1 MKQHFQNI
9 HHHVKKAHEHIKK
22 HTKKAHEHLKRHGK
36 WYIYGHILAASV
48 IFSVALNS
56 HSRSDASVDTSLC
69 TQDFSAMNMVLEY
82 TYTAPKKDVML
93 KWISF
98 DKVIFPEL
106 ILVNK
111 VKQLKPVPNKNELST
126 DRGDLASYINPN
138 KEDPTEE
145 EIADYLSNNNL
156 NNIIDGEGR
165 WEVILD
171 VELEKIVYDN
181 TKQEDVIGELL
192 IFERGMNAD
201 MYIQSVDSL
210 GWKELGK
217 KIFLNRKDL
226 IYAGFDVDT
235 VEIGAAQKM
244 GYWKV
249 DLAKLNVWAVKFLR
263 ISSQPKNSGPDFKII
278 WLNTK
283 KCKPKQL
290 ESLQVEAICSAV
302 PANTRYWKVN
312 NPNNEKVE
320 FTWDLYRTTEWGINT
335 IDAKWE
341 VVIQSSPAKDWPS
354 MLRIYIDGAL
364 QDIFPSSE
372 EKCPIV
378 QPEIPLELE
387 AICSSEPESHRMW
400 KVTNK
405 NLQWVQFDWNIPKSL
420 SCKGNKVLVCQVP
433 PGNPTN
439 EHEICIAKPAVN
451 AHLAKGSYLGECKN
465 SISEGNSLVWSE
477 SSVTIT
483 TPILDEDQ
491 ELLISVD
498 WVEHDTALS
507 TTTLCPKQPVN
518 DYTISL
524 IADKQEV
531 YPGEEIVYTLEYSN
545 VGPET
550 MQSGALGFVFDEN
563 VEYVFNESVLITNN
577 KILLPTL
584 APNTKETITIKAKIK
599 QEIKSDSVV
608 LKTFISA
615 PRDINND
622 NNTVTSTILIKEV
635 LPLEISSLCSDN
647 PSAVRAWRIQ
657 NPNPID
663 VPVDLYIQDE
673 FSTSIVAKA
682 NELTYTK
689 TNTVDTDNWSN
700 TVALRYNGDKQSETS
715 SEAVAC
721 PKPISDLAVENVA
734 IEMISEEIFVAEI
747 TFANL
752 GPNVSNEI
760 TIGVAT
766 DDNAVL
772 VDDQLVQSEI
782 QQTVEQM
789 NVEESYVVVVTGAL
803 ISWDAELAIVINGQT
818 IDPNI
823 YNNNS
828 QQTVSSSS
836 YIAPLIEDVEE
847 WNEDEH
853 NAPDQEPEDIQGY
866 ELWEKIDIDEHM
878 QENQDMENMIGLGCN
893 YQDVDYE
900 NIIFQDVKNHRSKAY
915 VELLRVNCIV
925 RGREA
930 NTFVTDDS
938 IKRAEAIKVAIKLWG
953 MQNNRKIKSENYI
966 YLGDTPMSDVNN
978 AHWSAQYIDQAYQI
992 GLLDSLYKWSST
1004 KKLFPD
1010 QSITRGEAVELLI
1023 KTYLLLNQSSLWT
1036 SEIMITAI
1044 FEDIDS
1050 KSSFTP
1056 YIAYAYERWF
1066 LQGAMDEWKQVF
1078 LPNQKISRSEF
1089 AKIAALIFKD
1099 FLSVYRI
1106 K

>member
-1 MKQHFQNI
+1 MKQHLQKI
-9 HHHVKKAHEHIKK
+9 HHHAKKAHEHI
-22 HTKKAHEHLKRHGK
+22 KRHGK
-36 WYIYGHILAASV
+36 WYIYGHILAASA
-48 IFSVALNS
+48 IFSLILNS
-56 HSRSDASVDTSLC
+56 HSQSDASVDASLC
-69 TQDFSAMNMVLEY
+69 VQDFSAMNMVLEY
-82 TYTAPKKDVML
+82 DYTAPKKDVIL

-98 DKVIFPEL
+98 DKVVFPEL
-106 ILVNK
+106 IRVST
-111 VKQLKPVPNKNELST
+111 VKFLKPIPNKWELST
-126 DRGDLASYINPN
+126 DRGDLSSYNYVN
-138 KEDPTEE
+138 KENPTDQ

-165 WEVILD
+165 WEVVLD

-181 TKQEDVIGELL
+181 TKWEDVVSELL

-201 MYIQSVDSL
+201 LYIQSLDSL
-210 GWKELGK
+210 GGKELGK

-244 GYWKV
+244 GYRKV
-249 DLAKLNVWAVKFLR
+249 DLAKLEVWAIKFLR
-263 ISSQPKNSGPDFKII
+263 ITSEPKNSGPDFKII

-290 ESLQVEAICSAV
+290 EPLQIESICSV
-302 PANTRYWKVN
+302 SPTNTRYWKVT
-312 NPNNEKVE
+312 NPNNEQVE
-320 FTWDLYRTTEWGINT
+320 FSRDLYRTTQWWMNM
-335 IDAKWE
+335 IDAKSDLT
-341 VVIQSSPAKDWPS
+341 IQASPVLDWPT
-354 MLRIYIDGAL
+354 MLRVYINWIL
-364 QDIFPSSE
+364 QDIVASSE

-378 QPEIPLELE
+378 QPETNLELE
-387 AICSSEPESHRMW
+387 AVCSSDPESHRMW
-400 KVTNK
+400 KVINK
-405 NLQWVQFDWNIPKSL
+405 NAQAIQFYWTIPKVS
-420 SCKGNKVLVCQVP
+420 SCKGNKVLVCKVP
-433 PGNPTN
+433 PGNLAN

-477 SSVTIT
+477 SSITIT

-524 IADKQEV
+524 AADKQEV
-531 YPGEEIVYTLEYSN
+531 YPGEEVIYTLEYNN

-563 VEYVFNESVLITNN
+563 VEYLFDESVSIINN

-599 QEIKSDSVV
+599 QETKSDSVV
-608 LKTFISA
+608 LKTSISA

-657 NPNPID
+657 NPNPVDIS
-663 VPVDLYIQDE
+663 VDLYVQDE
-673 FSTSIVAKA
+673 FSTSVLAKA
-682 NELTYTK
+682 NELTYAK
-689 TNTVDTDNWSN
+689 TNTVDTEDWSN
-700 TVALRYNGDKQSETS
+700 TVALRYNGEKKSEIS

-721 PKPISDLAVENVA
+721 PKPISDLAVESVN
-734 IEMISEEIFVAEI
+734 IEMVSEEMFVAEI
-747 TFANL
+747 MFTNF
-752 GPNVSNEI
+752 GPNVSNEVAI
-760 TIGVAT
+760 EIAT
-766 DDNAVL
+766 DENAVL
-772 VDDQLVQSEI
+772 VSDQVIQPEI

-789 NVEESYVVVVTGAL
+789 KVEEPYVLVVTGAL
-803 ISWDAELAIVINGQT
+803 TSWDAQLAVVINGQT

-828 QQTVSSSS
+828 QQTVSRSS
-836 YIAPLIEDVEE
+836 YVAPLPEDNEE
-847 WNEDEH
+847 WNDVEAWDEDIH
-853 NAPDQEPEDIQGY
+853 NAPDQKPEDIQGY
-866 ELWEKIDIDEHM
+866 ELWEKVGVEEHL
-878 QENQDMENMIGLGCN
+878 QENQNMEDMIGLGCN

-900 NIIFQDVKNHRSKAY
+900 NIIFQDVKNHRSKPY

-930 NTFVTDDS
+930 NTFVTDDY

-953 MQNNRKIKSENYI
+953 MQNNRQIKSENYI

-978 AHWSAQYIDQAYQI
+978 AHWSAQYVDQAYQI
-992 GLLDSLYKWSST
+992 GLLDSLYQWSTT
-1004 KKLFPD
+1004 KKLLPN
-1010 QSITRGEAVELLI
+1010 QSITRGEAVELLV

-1044 FEDIDS
+1044 FEDVDS
-1050 KSSFTP
+1050 KSSFAP